1 MLTIKEEALGVL
13 LPPYF
18 LNVLLP
24 SGELSVL
31 ICFLGYVAANSLS
44 FCSFSFFSSQILSK
58 NGFRSFIVWFKVYI
72 WWVILVRLMKKWDNF
87 SSLVRSMTSC
97 LVSSDK
103 RLYSLP
109 HYQAEIYYSIS
120 FFLSSGISLL
130 IEEDLL
136 SINLSLSNELQ
147 DELADYDE
155 NYELLLNNMEP
166 LIFCDKF
173 SSWFYFSF
181 SSVDPFSD
189 FEFTNGWPYGLT
201 LKLGVCCF
209 FNFLSLNS
217 VIFLDNYLLIWKSV
231 F

>member
-1 MLTIKEEALGVL
+1 
-13 LPPYF
+13 
-18 LNVLLP
+18 
-24 SGELSVL
+24 
-31 ICFLGYVAANSLS
+31 
-44 FCSFSFFSSQILSK
+44 
-58 NGFRSFIVWFKVYI
+58 
-72 WWVILVRLMKKWDNF
+72 
-87 SSLVRSMTSC
+87 MTSC

-173 SSWFYFSF
+173 SS
-181 SSVDPFSD
+181 
-189 FEFTNGWPYGLT
+189 
-201 LKLGVCCF
+201 
-209 FNFLSLNS
+209 
-217 VIFLDNYLLIWKSV
+217 
-231 F
+231 